1 MLDAYPVTLQMIR
14 SLRSIVE
21 EIKRHDSDLADQATR
36 AANSVLLNINEGRK
50 RRGKDQA
57 RFFSYASGSNSEVRA
72 CIDGAFAWGWIS
84 DGDDVKNAQA
94 LLDRLA
100 AMLWRL
106 SHAR

>member
-14 SLRSIVE
+14 SLRTIVE
-21 EIKRHDSDLADQATR
+21 EIKKHDRDLADQATR
-36 AANSVLLNINEGRK
+36 AGNSVLLNINEGRK

-84 DGDDVKNAQA
+84 DGEDVRNAQA

-106 SHAR
+106 SHPR